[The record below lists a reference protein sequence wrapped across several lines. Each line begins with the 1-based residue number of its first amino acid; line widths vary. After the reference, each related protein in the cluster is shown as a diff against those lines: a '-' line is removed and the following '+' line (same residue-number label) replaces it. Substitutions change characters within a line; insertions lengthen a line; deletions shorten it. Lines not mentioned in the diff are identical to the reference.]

1 MPMVAIFWHVSNQF
15 RNLQFDSN
23 DPIQVALILATLAP
37 DLALVIE
44 MDLRDPLEKVSIGFG
59 SFRPVS

>member
-1 MPMVAIFWHVSNQF
+1 MAILLAFGVQF
-15 RNLQFDSN
+15 HNLRFGSN

-37 DLALVIE
+37 DLASVIGIGS
-44 MDLRDPLEKVSIGFG
+44 RDPLAQVSIGFG